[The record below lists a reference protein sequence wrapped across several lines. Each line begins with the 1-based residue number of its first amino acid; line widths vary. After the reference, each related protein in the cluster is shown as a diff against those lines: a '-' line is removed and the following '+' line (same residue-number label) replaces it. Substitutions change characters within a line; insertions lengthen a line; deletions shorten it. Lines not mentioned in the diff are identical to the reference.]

1 MQTRSTVGRVVPLS
15 LKAPVSAC
23 KSLARRKNRQNYF
36 NFPELHFTP
45 SHHSSPL
52 KDVGNGDNLLS
63 PTMDVAYSPFVADMF
78 QRQQKGG
85 EEAGRKMQLAP
96 TKDAISLFW
105 ESQQQQSAE
114 VRKEEKDPISLYNQH
129 MAPQAHTRGPKP
141 TSELQSGTVFNQ
153 PLLTGIQVFTG
164 HTHTL
169 LQPNGTGLAT
179 NASVGTPLSPAPC
192 LSDSDDTPSAG
203 EGGWHPVG
211 HLVYED

>member
-1 MQTRSTVGRVVPLS
+1 MQTRCTVSRVVPLS

-23 KSLARRKNRQNYF
+23 KSSARKKTRQNYF

-45 SHHSSPL
+45 SHHSGPL
-52 KDVGNGDNLLS
+52 KDVGNDLS

-85 EEAGRKMQLAP
+85 EEAGRKRQLAP

-105 ESQQQQSAE
+105 ESQQEQSAE
-114 VRKEEKDPISLYNQH
+114 VRKGANDPISLYNQH
-129 MAPQAHTRGPKP
+129 MAPQPHTRGPKP
-141 TSELQSGTVFNQ
+141 TSVLESGTVFNQ
-153 PLLTGIQVFTG
+153 PLLTGTQVSTG
-164 HTHTL
+164 HTYTL
-169 LQPNGTGLAT
+169 LPPNGTGLST
-179 NASVGTPLSPAPC
+179 NAPVGTPLSPAPC
-192 LSDSDDTPSAG
+192 LSGSDDTPSAG